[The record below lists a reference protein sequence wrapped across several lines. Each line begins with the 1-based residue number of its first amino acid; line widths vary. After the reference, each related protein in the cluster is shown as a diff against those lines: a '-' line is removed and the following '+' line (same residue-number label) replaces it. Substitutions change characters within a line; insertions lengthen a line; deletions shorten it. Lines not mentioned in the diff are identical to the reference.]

1 MFKIRNFNPKDAD
14 RCEQILLLN
23 DQLPCPEIDGK
34 EAMKRVYKRQ
44 GRYFLVAEE
53 NGFVIGLTRGTYDGS
68 RALLWE
74 LSVDPNYQSKGVGK
88 GLMKELLTKF
98 KEDGAPTVSVTS
110 LEKSREYYVKHGF
123 EELPIKFMLANIDK
137 VMKKL

>member
-1 MFKIRNFNPKDAD
+1 
-14 RCEQILLLN
+14 
-23 DQLPCPEIDGK
+23 
-34 EAMKRVYKRQ
+34 
-44 GRYFLVAEE
+44 
-53 NGFVIGLTRGTYDGS
+53 
-68 RALLWE
+68 
-74 LSVDPNYQSKGVGK
+74 
-88 GLMKELLTKF
+88 MKELLTRF